1 MKKIPLRTKITLTI
15 AGLLALTGIFYA
27 ANPSPFATAPEPIGV
42 AAAGTDLLVSEYC
55 SQNLDTIDCLGNVS
69 TLATIPG
76 PVGPCAEKY
85 IAIAPAQS
93 ALAVPPW
100 TPRDIFVTQGTAVYK
115 VSGPS
120 AVSFATITGCQAD
133 HTGIT
138 FDHVGTFGYNM
149 IVTCENGG
157 VWKVDA
163 AGSATLIAD
172 TMTNLE
178 GPAVVPLSF
187 GPFGGQILV
196 ADEAAGK
203 VHAIKN
209 TGAVTYDAFDWYG
222 AEAVKVIPTTQST
235 FCSGGAFFQA
245 IENFNTIYQ
254 YAPAD
259 FAGLGGNILVPS
271 EYGAGIALITFNGSN
286 YNTTFFGDISGGT
299 FEGSAFADP
308 DVPATGL
315 ATPSPTAT
323 ATATATATFTPAAT
337 ASATATAT
345 ATATP
350 TPTPTPTVTPMQFF
364 TSFVIGDIDAVVGN
378 HVTFW
383 GAQWW
388 KQNHLSRGGSPAS
401 FKGFANSP
409 NPNPPT
415 CGGTWQSDPGN
426 SSGPPPSVPADIIV
440 IVTSLITK
448 SGPIISGDGHM
459 MVIVHTDPGYA
470 PNPGHEG
477 TGTVTAVVCR

>member
-15 AGLLALTGIFYA
+15 AGLLALTGIFCA
-27 ANPSPFATAPEPIGV
+27 ASPSPSPSPFASVPGPIGV

-55 SQNLDTIDCLGNVS
+55 SQNLDTIDCLGHVS

-76 PVGPCAEKY
+76 PVGPCLEKY

-93 ALAVPPW
+93 TLAVPPW
-100 TPRDIFVTQGTAVYK
+100 TPRDIFVTQGTAVYQ
-115 VSGPS
+115 VSGGS
-120 AVSFATITGCQAD
+120 ATLFATITGCQAD

-157 VWKVDA
+157 VWEVDA
-163 AGSATLIAD
+163 ARNPTLIAD

-187 GPFGGQILV
+187 GTYSGQILV
-196 ADEAAGK
+196 ADEVAGQ

-209 TGAVTYDAFDWYG
+209 TGAVIHNVFNWPG
-222 AEAVKVIPTTQST
+222 AEAVLVIPTTQST
-235 FCSGGAFFQA
+235 YCSGGAFFQA
-245 IENFNTIYQ
+245 IENFDTIYQ

-271 EYGAGIALITFNGSN
+271 EFGHGTALITWDRSN
-286 YNTTFFGDISGGT
+286 NIYNTTNFGDIAGGN
-299 FEGSAFADP
+299 FEGSSFADP
-308 DVPATGL
+308 DVPETGL

-323 ATATATATFTPAAT
+323 ATATAIATSTPA
-337 ASATATAT
+337 AT

-350 TPTPTPTVTPMQFF
+350 TPTPTPTATPTQFF
-364 TSFVIGDIDAVVGN
+364 TSFVIGDVDAVVGN

-409 NPNPPT
+409 NLNPPT

-426 SSGPPPSVPADIIV
+426 SSGPPPSVPADITV

-448 SGPIISGDGHM
+448 SGPVISGDGHM
-459 MVIVHTDPGYA
+459 MVIVHTDPGYGPA
-470 PNPGHEG
+470 PGHEG
-477 TGTVTAVVCR
+477 TGTITAVVCRQ